1 MEESIAGLKRTKMC
15 GEFTSNDSGMEVV
28 VMGFVAKYRNLGKIL
43 FVDLRDRTGVLQLA
57 FYSDSNIETF
67 EKALRIRNE
76 FVILVK
82 GVITNRTEKN
92 INKNMPTGEVEV
104 VVNELKILSE
114 ADTPP
119 FSIGDVS
126 ANEALRLKYR
136 YLDLRRESLQNKLLL
151 RHKVTLI
158 THKYMDKM
166 GFINVET
173 PFLGKSTPEGARD
186 YLVPSRVNKGLY
198 YALPQSPQ
206 IYKQLLMISGLDRYY
221 QIVKC
226 FRDEDLRANR
236 QPEFTQIDLE
246 MSYVDSIEDIL
257 QITEGLVKEIFK
269 ETIGIEFP
277 SKFRRMSYKEAM
289 NRFGSDKPDTR
300 FGIELCDLTSL
311 LKNVDFGAFKLA
323 QQNGYSIRAI
333 NVKGQADIS
342 RKEIDKYSDI
352 AREYGAKGVF
362 SIAYKNNEVSSS
374 LLKYMD
380 DNIISSISTIT
391 NAQEGDLIII
401 VSDKD
406 KIVFDALGACRL
418 YVGKKLGLFDE
429 NTFDVLWVTEF
440 PLYEYD
446 EDEGRLVAMHHP
458 FTSPMNEDI
467 GLLDTNPLEVRAK
480 AYDLVINGQEAGGG
494 SIRIHSRELQRKM
507 FDLIGLTE
515 KDIVDRFGFFIE
527 AFSYGVPPHGGLA
540 LGLDRLIMLLSGT
553 DNIKETI
560 AFPKN
565 QSAQCLMSGAPST
578 VERKQ
583 LEELYDKNK

>member
-151 RHKVTLI
+151 RHEVTLI

-206 IYKQLLMISGLDRYY
+206 I
-221 QIVKC
+221 
-226 FRDEDLRANR
+226 
-236 QPEFTQIDLE
+236 
-246 MSYVDSIEDIL
+246 
-257 QITEGLVKEIFK
+257 
-269 ETIGIEFP
+269 
-277 SKFRRMSYKEAM
+277 
-289 NRFGSDKPDTR
+289 
-300 FGIELCDLTSL
+300 
-311 LKNVDFGAFKLA
+311 
-323 QQNGYSIRAI
+323 
-333 NVKGQADIS
+333 
-342 RKEIDKYSDI
+342 
-352 AREYGAKGVF
+352 
-362 SIAYKNNEVSSS
+362 
-374 LLKYMD
+374 
-380 DNIISSISTIT
+380 
-391 NAQEGDLIII
+391 
-401 VSDKD
+401 
-406 KIVFDALGACRL
+406 
-418 YVGKKLGLFDE
+418 
-429 NTFDVLWVTEF
+429 
-440 PLYEYD
+440 
-446 EDEGRLVAMHHP
+446 
-458 FTSPMNEDI
+458 
-467 GLLDTNPLEVRAK
+467 
-480 AYDLVINGQEAGGG
+480 
-494 SIRIHSRELQRKM
+494 
-507 FDLIGLTE
+507 
-515 KDIVDRFGFFIE
+515 
-527 AFSYGVPPHGGLA
+527 
-540 LGLDRLIMLLSGT
+540 
-553 DNIKETI
+553 
-560 AFPKN
+560 
-565 QSAQCLMSGAPST
+565 
-578 VERKQ
+578 
-583 LEELYDKNK
+583 